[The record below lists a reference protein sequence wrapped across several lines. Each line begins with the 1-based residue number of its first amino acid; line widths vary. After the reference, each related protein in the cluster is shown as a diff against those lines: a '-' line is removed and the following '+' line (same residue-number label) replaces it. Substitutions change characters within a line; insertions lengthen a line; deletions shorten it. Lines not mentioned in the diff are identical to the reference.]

1 LKPPLW
7 NVLGLV
13 AVGAVGLLTLILV
26 PLLAPVHV
34 QLQLTLYFSFA
45 ILALSLAFIWGYG
58 GIFSF
63 GQATFFGLG
72 GYTYAIIA
80 INMNESTLA
89 IVAALLLPAVFA
101 AVLGY
106 FMFYGRLSSVYL
118 AVITLVVTLLF
129 HTFLGHTAGFEY
141 RIGDAALGGYNGIP
155 AIPPLNLPGD
165 TSRFIGP
172 EQMFYVS
179 GVCLLATYFGLRL
192 LLGTRFG
199 RIIVGIRENEL
210 RVELLG
216 YDVRLYKTA
225 AFTIAAVVAALGGL
239 MFTNWNSFID
249 PHVFNLGTSAEIIIW
264 VIVGGLGTL
273 VGPIVGAIA
282 LGFLAVELGTQQRFD
297 VNLILGAILVVF
309 VLVVPQGIVPMTRRL
324 LTEWWEAAPSREHR
338 FEG

>member
-1 LKPPLW
+1 MKPPLW

-324 LTEWWEAAPSREHR
+324 LTEWWEAATSREHR

>member
-13 AVGAVGLLTLILV
+13 AVGTAGLLTLILV
-26 PLLAPVHV
+26 PLLAPLHV

-72 GYTYAIIA
+72 GYTYAIMA

-89 IVAALLLPAVFA
+89 IGAALLLPAVFA

-179 GVCLLATYFGLRL
+179 GLCLLATYFGLRL
-192 LLGTRFG
+192 LLGTHFG
-199 RIIVGIRENEL
+199 RIVVGIRENEL

-225 AFTIAAVVAALGGL
+225 AFTIAAVVAALGGV

-273 VGPIVGAIA
+273 VGPILGAIA

-309 VLVVPQGIVPMTRRL
+309 VLVVPQGIVPTMRRL
-324 LTEWWEAAPSREHR
+324 LTDGWESRSFR
-338 FEG
+338 RASP